1 MIGRHTEDVLR
12 VRINSVNEL
21 EKFPAI
27 KYAKHFIS
35 EGHLRTDDS
44 RYRKQK
50 VDSLLDNDEQRKKF
64 LPKLTFL

>member
-21 EKFPAI
+21 KKISAI

-35 EGHLRTDDS
+35 EGHRE
-44 RYRKQK
+44 QK
-50 VDSLLDNDEQRKKF
+50 VDSLLENDEQRN
-64 LPKLTFL
+64 